1 MLEEDCMYQLEK
13 NSSVAVVVSD
23 VKAELCPQN
32 CNNNGKC
39 VDGKLYVF
47 REGQTWENWEFSG
60 SLDEMIKCVDSFFFF
75 SLIQL
80 WHENLA
86 N

>member
-1 MLEEDCMYQLEK
+1 MSGDLAWGETVDSVLEEDCMYQLEK

-39 VDGKLYVF
+39 VDGKLYVLRGDQICQF
-47 REGQTWENWEFSG
+47 
-60 SLDEMIKCVDSFFFF
+60 
-75 SLIQL
+75 
-80 WHENLA
+80 
-86 N
+86 

>member
-1 MLEEDCMYQLEK
+1 MYQLEK

-39 VDGKLYVF
+39 VDGKLYDLRGDQICQF
-47 REGQTWENWEFSG
+47 
-60 SLDEMIKCVDSFFFF
+60 
-75 SLIQL
+75 
-80 WHENLA
+80 
-86 N
+86 